1 MKQVARKKKIYKKI
15 REFLHTKNTQNSAK
29 KICFYKYLLVALST
43 LKKLWFVL
51 AWTIHI
57 FKLIKMS
64 KCFKKL
70 Q

>member
-43 LKKLWFVL
+43 LKKL
-51 AWTIHI
+51 
-57 FKLIKMS
+57 
-64 KCFKKL
+64 
-70 Q
+70 